1 MGEVTMQEK
10 VYKTMKNAG
19 AFNIIIGII
28 TIVASLAAGILL
40 IISGS
45 KLLARKSNILF

>member
-1 MGEVTMQEK
+1 MEK
-10 VYKTMKNAG
+10 SYKTMSGAG
-19 AFNIIIGII
+19 FLNIIFGII
-28 TIVASLAAGILL
+28 CVVVGVAAGILL

>member
-1 MGEVTMQEK
+1 MEK
-10 VYKTMKNAG
+10 SYKTMGGAG
-19 AFNIIIGII
+19 SLNIILGIIGI
-28 TIVASLAAGILL
+28 VVGVAAGVLL